1 MGVRELG
8 RDSKQKDNG
17 WGFSRMDERW
27 IFRLRKRKWILKPD
41 KLRRNRIGAY
51 LAVQWL
57 RLLVSTAGGVGFI
70 PGRRTKI
77 PHTAWRSQKKKGE
90 NIYINQLYFY
100 TLEMDNLKV
109 KIKKKNSIYNS
120 IKKNKILRNKFN
132 KKSVKHT
139 LKAKEH
145 Y

>member
-1 MGVRELG
+1 
-8 RDSKQKDNG
+8 
-17 WGFSRMDERW
+17 
-27 IFRLRKRKWILKPD
+27 
-41 KLRRNRIGAY
+41 
-51 LAVQWL
+51 
-57 RLLVSTAGGVGFI
+57 
-70 PGRRTKI
+70 
-77 PHTAWRSQKKKGE
+77 
-90 NIYINQLYFY
+90 
-100 TLEMDNLKV
+100 MDNLKV